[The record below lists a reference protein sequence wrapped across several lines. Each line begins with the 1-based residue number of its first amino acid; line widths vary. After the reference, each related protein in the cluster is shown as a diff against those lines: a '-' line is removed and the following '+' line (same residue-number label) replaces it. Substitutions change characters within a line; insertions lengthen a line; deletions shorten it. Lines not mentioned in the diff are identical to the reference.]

1 MNNFKTLNFSNELG
15 TTTIIELDNN
25 TVGCI
30 ELKDG
35 RFLISIDS
43 LTGNFDSLE
52 GAKNDVEGYLTE
64 LHGDSLQV
72 TNN

>member
-15 TTTIIELDNN
+15 TTTIIELDND

-30 ELKDG
+30 ESKEG

-43 LTGNFDSLE
+43 LTGNFDTLE
-52 GAKNDVEGYLTE
+52 GAKNDVAGYLTE
-64 LHGDSLQV
+64 LHGDDLKV